1 MFAMYAM
8 YAMYVC
14 VYCTIV
20 FNTVC
25 LSLKKNNIPVRK
37 ILIFVF

>member
-1 MFAMYAM
+1 MR
-8 YAMYVC
+8 MYVC
-14 VYCTIV
+14 MCVCTV
-20 FNTVC
+20 QLFNTVC